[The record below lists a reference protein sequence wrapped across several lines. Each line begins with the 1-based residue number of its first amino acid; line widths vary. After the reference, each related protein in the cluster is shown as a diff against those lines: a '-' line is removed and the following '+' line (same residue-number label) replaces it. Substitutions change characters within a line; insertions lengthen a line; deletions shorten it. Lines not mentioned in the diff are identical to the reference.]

1 MCTVGTVDVYRDAM
15 RLEVL
20 LFYLFNR
27 READVVALAVLDPDG
42 VHVARL
48 QSAVLFINI
57 ARLLDNP
64 GVVGLALPPH
74 LTLG

>member
-1 MCTVGTVDVYRDAM
+1 M

-20 LFYLFNR
+20 PSYVFNR

-48 QSAVLFINI
+48 QSAVLFINSF
-57 ARLLDNP
+57 RLLNNP
-64 GVVGLALPPH
+64 GVVDFARPPH
-74 LTLG
+74 VTLG